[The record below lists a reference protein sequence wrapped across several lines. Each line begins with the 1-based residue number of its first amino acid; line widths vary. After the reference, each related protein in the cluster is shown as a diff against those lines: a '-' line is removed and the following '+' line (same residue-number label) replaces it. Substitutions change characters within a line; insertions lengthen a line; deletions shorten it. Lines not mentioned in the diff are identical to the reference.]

1 MMGSAEWAPV
11 LVLCVVWRGAVTRG
25 RRVRGVWRVRGLV
38 WGVTRVQGDFVGNL
52 LGDLLGNLDIRDL
65 VQGHD
70 LWTLR
75 DPTEIL
81 NA

>member
-1 MMGSAEWAPV
+1 M
-11 LVLCVVWRGAVTRG
+11 TRG
-25 RRVRGVWRVRGLV
+25 RRGRGGWRARGLV

-75 DPTEIL
+75 DPTEIGNKL
-81 NA
+81 ELVMGIFWMAIVDCSAF

>member
-1 MMGSAEWAPV
+1 M
-11 LVLCVVWRGAVTRG
+11 
-25 RRVRGVWRVRGLV
+25 WRVRGLV

-75 DPTEIL
+75 DPTEIGNKL
-81 NA
+81 ELVMGIFWMVIVDCCAETILESRT

>member
-1 MMGSAEWAPV
+1 M
-11 LVLCVVWRGAVTRG
+11 
-25 RRVRGVWRVRGLV
+25 WRVRGLV

-52 LGDLLGNLDIRDL
+52 LGDLLGNFDIRDL

-75 DPTEIL
+75 DPTEIGNKL
-81 NA
+81 ELVMGIFWMIIVDCCAETI

>member
-1 MMGSAEWAPV
+1 M
-11 LVLCVVWRGAVTRG
+11 
-25 RRVRGVWRVRGLV
+25 WRVRGLV

-81 NA
+81 KT

>member
-1 MMGSAEWAPV
+1 M
-11 LVLCVVWRGAVTRG
+11 
-25 RRVRGVWRVRGLV
+25 WRVRGLV

-52 LGDLLGNLDIRDL
+52 LGDLLGNFDIRDL

-75 DPTEIL
+75 DPTEIGNKL
-81 NA
+81 ELVMGIFWMVIVDCCAETILESRT